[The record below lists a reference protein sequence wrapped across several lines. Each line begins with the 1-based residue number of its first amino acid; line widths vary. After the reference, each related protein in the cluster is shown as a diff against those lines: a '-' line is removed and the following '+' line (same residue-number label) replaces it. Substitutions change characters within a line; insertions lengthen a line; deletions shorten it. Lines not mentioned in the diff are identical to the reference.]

1 MQVQFPK
8 KINGGVVFSF
18 FSFDM
23 SVKKTNFAAEKMPP
37 YPRSGYLCISKD
49 GSRWRNVKW

>member
-1 MQVQFPK
+1 MQAQFPE

-23 SVKKTNFAAEKMPP
+23 SVKKTNFAAEKVPP
-37 YPRSGYLCISKD
+37 IRGVVAPAFLKMAPSIER
-49 GSRWRNVKW
+49 